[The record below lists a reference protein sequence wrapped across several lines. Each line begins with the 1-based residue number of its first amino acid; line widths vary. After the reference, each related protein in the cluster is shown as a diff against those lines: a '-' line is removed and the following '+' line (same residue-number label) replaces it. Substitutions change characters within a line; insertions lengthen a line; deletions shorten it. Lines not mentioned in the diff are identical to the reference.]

1 MFHKLSGKFT
11 QCNPKTEHREMATYQ
26 LQTTGEQAD
35 EALARALRPQN
46 AMRGDET
53 TSGAYVLTDAEG
65 KAFDPQT
72 SASAVLMKNGG
83 TVEEEFVRQVGNI
96 RISALESLVDGAG
109 SKEIAANA
117 ASKYAFAEWPLLK
130 EVCGGDELTLSV
142 GAIEVL
148 KGSAD
153 VFTVSLLD
161 PDYKTHLAPQS
172 ELTRESLTHVFK
184 VTEGVAKQ
192 PATVLIYAGKI
203 GSTAGNTVRV
213 SDVVLSWS
221 PSPPQQQQQ
230 MDVLAHSDC
239 TLEERIAHLERLLVG
254 VLSGKVLIPELQVK
268 KLGVWGD
275 NNLVVT
281 GEGAPAKAPDR
292 AGQFYIDTAADAVYH
307 SVNNNAVSGWKNN

>member
-53 TSGAYVLTDAEG
+53 ASGAYVLTDAEG

-72 SASAVLMKNGG
+72 SASAVLMKDG
-83 TVEEEFVRQVGNI
+83 TP
-96 RISALESLVDGAG
+96 LEKKLEDNTTRDEDKLSL
-109 SKEIAANA
+109 
-117 ASKYAFAEWPLLK
+117 
-130 EVCGGDELTLSV
+130 
-142 GAIEVL
+142 
-148 KGSAD
+148 
-153 VFTVSLLD
+153 
-161 PDYKTHLAPQS
+161 
-172 ELTRESLTHVFK
+172 
-184 VTEGVAKQ
+184 
-192 PATVLIYAGKI
+192 
-203 GSTAGNTVRV
+203 
-213 SDVVLSWS
+213 
-221 PSPPQQQQQ
+221 
-230 MDVLAHSDC
+230 LAHSDC
-239 TLEERIAHLERLLVG
+239 TLEERIAHLEGLLVG

-281 GEGAPAKAPDR
+281 GEGAPTKAPDR

-307 SVNNNAVSGWKNN
+307 SVGNGAVSDWKNA